1 MTHSQSYTDKLE
13 AAKQYLKDRGI
24 DVTDRNCKFRP
35 TASHD
40 TDIRPLRPVR
50 ISVSVARLIGLP
62 LALNCVAGLTPTLL

>member
-40 TDIRPLRPVR
+40 TDIRKTFQRFLK
-50 ISVSVARLIGLP
+50 
-62 LALNCVAGLTPTLL
+62 NT